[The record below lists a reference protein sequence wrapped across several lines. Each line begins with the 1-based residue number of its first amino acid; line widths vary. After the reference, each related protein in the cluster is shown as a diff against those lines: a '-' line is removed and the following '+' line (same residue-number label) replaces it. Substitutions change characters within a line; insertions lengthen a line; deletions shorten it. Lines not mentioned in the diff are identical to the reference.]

1 MNWKKFVPFLRQN
14 GTAERSLIDREYVE
28 ESICRSPVPIVL
40 VLVLIWMVSA
50 VLLLLSENRQR
61 DLTVRAADQK
71 APFSVFARID
81 FSYEDSIA
89 TEKLR
94 QEARQQ
100 TPGICRIVPED
111 SDRIK
116 KEIWQFFS
124 TMQKRETAELEKKV
138 FVPADDPG
146 SKLASQVIDY
156 KKVLKQY
163 RLHQSDFARQVDI
176 IVRHGVAS
184 EKLSADIA
192 GYPEIQVVSP
202 DGKSYTLRPP
212 VAESCARTLAET
224 LKLTGTAEAEFYNCI
239 KIILLAGNLQLDAE
253 KTEAR
258 ASAAAAA
265 VEPVIKNCR
274 RGELL
279 VEREQNI
286 TRQNADMLRAEQDAL
301 PRGYGIVLLC
311 NRLALSFLLLL
322 ISLFFLYRTYPQ
334 IFHNPRRFS
343 IAGLALIMA
352 LMANFGAMQLFFYF
366 FRHGIMPDYGLM
378 FFMMPIPFGAALLS
392 ILLGNRTALF
402 AGFLVAAISSLM
414 ILPDRSFEL
423 ALRWFAIIA
432 LMSMMVRNISNYR
445 SFFVRVL
452 FCGGLLTLVV
462 NCDVLYSFR
471 GDMRL
476 IKIALLAVAANVFLC
491 AMADLLAVFAFELF
505 FNVDTTMSLMVLTD
519 FNHPLLNKLKREAP
533 GTMFHSMTVATLA
546 EDAAKAIGANP
557 ARAKAGALF
566 HDIGKLSM
574 PQYFVENNIDSPK
587 MHEELPPQRSCGII
601 RGHVKEGLDL
611 AREYRLCRFVRDA
624 IGTHHG
630 DDLISFFY
638 RRALEN
644 NTGEVLESQF
654 RYDGNPPVD
663 KELTI
668 ISLADACEAACRSL
682 SKPTSSKIEALVND
696 IFIGRIR
703 GGQLRNSELT
713 ASELNIVRECFIED
727 LISIN
732 HGRIAY
738 QKENQ
743 DDTTALQLEEP
754 KDAGTEKK

>member
-1 MNWKKFVPFLRQN
+1 MNWKKLFPFLRQN
-14 GTAERSLIDREYVE
+14 GTAEKALIDREYIE

-61 DLTVRAADQK
+61 DLTVWAADQR
-71 APFSVFARID
+71 APFSVFARVA
-81 FSYEDSIA
+81 FAYEDRA
-89 TEKLR
+89 NTERLR
-94 QEARQQ
+94 QKARENA
-100 TPGICRIVPED
+100 PGICRIDQRV
-111 SDRIK
+111 SSQIK
-116 KEIWQFFS
+116 KGFEQFFEVL
-124 TMQKRETAELEKKV
+124 QKRETAELENKV
-138 FVPADDPG
+138 FRPENG
-146 SKLASQVIDY
+146 SGAKLASQVIDY

-163 RLHQSDFARQVDI
+163 RSHQVELDRQLEI
-176 IVRHGVAS
+176 ILRHGVAS
-184 EKLSADIA
+184 EELSKKIS
-192 GYPEIQVVSP
+192 GYSKIQVISP
-202 DGKSYTLRPP
+202 DGKSYTLRPR
-212 VAESCARTLAET
+212 VAESRAHELTEI
-224 LKLTGTAEAEFYNCI
+224 LKLSGTAGTEFFNCA
-239 KIILLAGNLQLDAE
+239 KMLMLAGNLKFDAE
-253 KTEAR
+253 STEKGIA
-258 ASAAAAA
+258 ASAAA
-265 VEPVIKNCR
+265 VKPVMKHCH

-279 VEREQNI
+279 VERQQSI
-286 TRQNADMLRAEQDAL
+286 TRQSADMLRAEQKAL

-322 ISLFFLYRTYPQ
+322 VSLFFLYRTYPQ
-334 IFHNPRRFS
+334 IFQNPRRFF

-366 FRHGIMPDYGLM
+366 FRHGIMPDYELM
-378 FFMMPIPFGAALLS
+378 LFMVPIPFGAALLS

-432 LMSMMVRNISNYR
+432 LMAMLVRNVSNYR

-452 FCGGLLTLVV
+452 FCGAILTLVV
-462 NCDVLYSFR
+462 NGDILFSLR
-471 GDMRL
+471 GDVRL
-476 IKIALLAVAANVFLC
+476 MKIALLAVAANVFLC
-491 AMADLLAVFAFELF
+491 AMVGLLSVFAFELF

-546 EDAAKAIGANP
+546 EDAAKAIKANP

-566 HDIGKLSM
+566 HDIGKLAM
-574 PQYFVENNIDSPK
+574 PQYFVENNSDSPK
-587 MHEELPPQRSCGII
+587 MHEELPPQRSCSII
-601 RGHVKEGLDL
+601 RGHVNEGLDL
-611 AREYRLCRFVRDA
+611 AREYHLCRFVRDA

-644 NTGEVLESQF
+644 NTGEVIESQF

-682 SKPTSSKIEALVND
+682 SKPTASKIEALVNE
-696 IFIGRIR
+696 IFIGRLR

-713 ASELNIVRECFIED
+713 ACELDVVRECFIED

-743 DDTTALQLEEP
+743 DDTTALQLEEF